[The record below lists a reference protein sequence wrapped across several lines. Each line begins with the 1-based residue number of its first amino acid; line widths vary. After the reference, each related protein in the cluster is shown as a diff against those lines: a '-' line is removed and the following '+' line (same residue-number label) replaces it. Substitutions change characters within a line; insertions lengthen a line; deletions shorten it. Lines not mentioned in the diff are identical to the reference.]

1 MTTTRYWLTAATRPA
16 RAAPSSGEM
25 ALKLRALGYHILEL
39 RAGDEIGAALGR
51 EAWEAVHCSP
61 GCRERDHRNLKA
73 PKPIRKATIS
83 VADGWVLPSE
93 LAAVNQSRHDGGA
106 PSHRTTSTSGRQN
119 PLLIYGLLGDM
130 RLCAY
135 N

>member
-1 MTTTRYWLTAATRPA
+1 MSPSPNVCRSLLGLPRCSSWTSIDCRPGTMATRSRTTMTTTRYWLTAATRPA

-51 EAWEAVHCSP
+51 EGWEAVHCSP

-83 VADGWVLPSE
+83 VAD
-93 LAAVNQSRHDGGA
+93 
-106 PSHRTTSTSGRQN
+106 
-119 PLLIYGLLGDM
+119 
-130 RLCAY
+130 
-135 N
+135 